1 MWLLTQPILR
11 FCVLPTAFPLIGAAR
26 CDMDKHLSRSYPR
39 GLNRIR
45 PRAPLLTFVFESE
58 LFAFRQRELQCEE
71 LSQLPPARSTRCT
84 TIDKCLPI
92 TLIIPFP
99 FLQLRGSA
107 LVRHSP
113 GRAPPARAIMDRRRR
128 KRTTRMP
135 TAGTAVRRAVPGA
148 SRQEH
153 HTATVEVAFIA
164 VLAIPV

>member
-1 MWLLTQPILR
+1 MIQPS
-11 FCVLPTAFPLIGAAR
+11 FQ
-26 CDMDKHLSRSYPR
+26 R
-39 GLNRIR
+39 GHRPYKTRIR
-45 PRAPLLTFVFESE
+45 LRAPLFEFVFESE

-71 LSQLPPARSTRCT
+71 LSQLPPAMSTRCT

-107 LVRHSP
+107 LVRHSL
-113 GRAPPARAIMDRRRR
+113 GRAPPARAIRDIRMR
-128 KRTTRMP
+128 KRSSRTP
-135 TAGTAVRRAVPGA
+135 TAGTAVRRVVPEA